1 MYLSPRPEKPK
12 RKWTKARFEAR
23 KQQLGISNYK
33 CCVCNKSIPESEI
46 PLEAKKKIGLQ
57 LYWHNACAKKEEQN

>member
-46 PLEAKKKIGLQ
+46 PRKVKEKIGLQ
-57 LYWHNACAKKEEQN
+57 IVWHKSCIKTENQN